1 MVMIMLIITSV
12 SQSSVSLN
20 VIKIILTLY
29 MQNILISC
37 DAICREIMIRI
48 WLTDRINL
56 RYIPLRNKSK
66 KD

>member
-1 MVMIMLIITSV
+1 MIMLIITSV